1 MSVIQAFSLQGWVS
15 ESEFESTNKP
25 HNIETPDVVL
35 TLRRGMKYQCDKY
48 HWLPVWFGV
57 ISCEI

>member
-1 MSVIQAFSLQGWVS
+1 MS

-25 HNIETPDVVL
+25 HNIETPDVAL
-35 TLRRGMKYQCDKY
+35 TLRRGMKCQCDKY
-48 HWLPVWFGV
+48 HWLPVGFGV